1 MAFFKGSY
9 YELLRVFDPPE
20 DGSAPFRGVRARPIA
35 NPEPILEHVVAVG
48 DRVDSLGQHYYAN
61 PRDWRRIADANPD
74 VLFPEDLVYDPDADP
89 AALTRDAPIRERL
102 GAVLLVPRR
111 REGR

>member
-9 YELLRVFDPPE
+9 YELLKLFDPPE
-20 DGSAPFRGVRARPIA
+20 DGAKPFRGVRARPIA
-35 NPEPILEHVVAVG
+35 APEPILEHVVALG
-48 DRVDSLGQHYYAN
+48 DRVDTLGQHYFAQS
-61 PRDWRRIADANPD
+61 RDWRRIADANAD
-74 VLFPEDLVYDPDADP
+74 VLFPEDLVYDREADP
-89 AALTRDAPIRERL
+89 GTLTQDAPAAHRL